1 MTGKMWQPIKTAPK
15 DGRPVLLWP
24 YYPKDDAFDD
34 LTKASGNVTVAVWG
48 DAELRARGGVVH
60 WFDDGYEDFSPTH
73 WTPLPDAPET
83 TP

>member
-34 LTKASGNVTVAVWG
+34 LTKASGNVTVAMWVRR
-48 DAELRARGGVVH
+48 ERGQKAH
-60 WFDDGYEDFSPTH
+60 WFNWFDDGYEDFSPTH